1 MRSSLANKR
10 VIKSSQWFRGG
21 LSRTKSIKDDNNDD
35 NDDDRAAS
43 AIRRRARVFA
53 CVRDGATLP
62 RPCINKMAHKTSR
75 R

>member
-10 VIKSSQWFRGG
+10 VIKSSRWFRGG
-21 LSRTKSIKDDNNDD
+21 LSRTRGTKDD
-35 NDDDRAAS
+35 DDDDDDTAS
-43 AIRRRARVFA
+43 AVRRHARVFA
-53 CVRDGATLP
+53 CVHDGATLP